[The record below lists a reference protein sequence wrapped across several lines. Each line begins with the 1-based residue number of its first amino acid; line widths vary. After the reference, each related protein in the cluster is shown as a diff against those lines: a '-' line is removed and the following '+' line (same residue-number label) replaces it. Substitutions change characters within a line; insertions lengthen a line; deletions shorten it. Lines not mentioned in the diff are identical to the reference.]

1 MNEELILLLGDKIRT
16 KRTQKNI
23 TLEQLA
29 GKAGVS
35 KGLISQIENN
45 RTVPSLPVLFNI
57 IHSLEED
64 LKTFFEDMQDSFT
77 NNKVLIIRKGQ
88 EKEFAKE
95 PVKGFSYKR
104 ILTRSVVSQATDI
117 VLLELKKKASRKQMI
132 QTDAFECKY
141 VLKGNL
147 TIRDVTKPVTLEV
160 TYGGRVKA
168 FGGERAGFK
177 IKGKILRKEYGLKFS
192 GALEGGGLI
201 VSDEIEINVKVEIT
215 KQA

>member
-1 MNEELILLLGDKIRT
+1 MNEGLLLLIGDKIKA

-29 GKAGVS
+29 TRAGVS

-57 IHSLEED
+57 IHSLEEN
-64 LKTFFEDMQDSFT
+64 LRTFFEDMQDSF
-77 NNKVLIIRKGQ
+77 NNNQVLIIRKGQ
-88 EKEFAKE
+88 EKLFSKE

-104 ILTRSVVSQATDI
+104 ILTRTITSQATDV

-141 VLKGNL
+141 ILSGDVEYQIDKEVFTLHEGDTLFFDGRARHRLKNIGDTEAL
-147 TIRDVTKPVTLEV
+147 
-160 TYGGRVKA
+160 
-168 FGGERAGFK
+168 
-177 IKGKILRKEYGLKFS
+177 ILVIYLF
-192 GALEGGGLI
+192 
-201 VSDEIEINVKVEIT
+201 
-215 KQA
+215 

>member
-16 KRTQKNI
+16 KRTEKKI

-57 IHSLEED
+57 IHSLGED
-64 LKTFFEDMQDSFT
+64 LRTFFEDMHDTFS
-77 NNKVLIIRKGQ
+77 NGHIMIVRKGQ
-88 EKEFAKE
+88 EKMFGKE

-117 VLLELKKKASRKQMI
+117 VLLELKKNAARKQMI
-132 QTDAFECKY
+132 ETDAYECKY
-141 VLKGNL
+141 ILKG
-147 TIRDVTKPVTLEV
+147 
-160 TYGGRVKA
+160 
-168 FGGERAGFK
+168 
-177 IKGKILRKEYGLKFS
+177 
-192 GALEGGGLI
+192 
-201 VSDEIEINVKVEIT
+201 KVEYQIEKET
-215 KQA
+215 FILNEGDTLFFNGRAKHRLKNIGNAEATILVIYLF